1 MNENRKKLEIS
12 GLLLID
18 KPLGFSSNQALSK
31 IKWIFSAKKAG
42 HTGTLDPLAT
52 GLLPICFGEATKFS
66 SHLLNSEKTYEASIK
81 LGWKSS
87 TGDAEG
93 KLTESKIISL
103 SLEKL
108 QKELKSFIGLSKQ
121 TPPMFSALKYNGQPL
136 YKLAREG
143 VKIERQEREIN
154 ISELILLNYSKN
166 IIKIEVTCSKG
177 TYIRTLAED
186 IANKLGMD
194 GYLTE
199 LRRTKIGKLNINE
212 AFSIEN
218 ISTLSSDKRK
228 SCIKPT
234 EVLVDRYPKLILLDS
249 EVDFIKNGQP
259 IKLKKK
265 LNTEI
270 YTLFTKS
277 KAFIGLGE
285 IDSNNLLK
293 VVRLISTNIN

>member
-143 VKIERQEREIN
+143 VKIERQEREID
-154 ISELILLNYSKN
+154 ISKLILLNYSKN

-194 GYLTE
+194 GYLIE

-234 EVLVDRYPKLILLDS
+234 EVLVDKYPKLILLDS

-259 IKLKKK
+259 VKLKKK

-277 KAFIGLGE
+277 KVFIGLGE

>member
-143 VKIERQEREIN
+143 VKIERQEREID
-154 ISELILLNYSKN
+154 ISKLILLNYSKN

-234 EVLVDRYPKLILLDS
+234 EVLVDRYPKLSLLDS

-277 KAFIGLGE
+277 KAFIGLGK

>member
-81 LGWKSS
+81 LGWNSS

-143 VKIERQEREIN
+143 VKIERQEREID
-154 ISELILLNYSKN
+154 ISKLILLNYSKN

-194 GYLTE
+194 EYLTE

-277 KAFIGLGE
+277 KVFIGLGE

>member
-277 KAFIGLGE
+277 KVFIGLGE

>member
-143 VKIERQEREIN
+143 VKIERQAREIN
-154 ISELILLNYSKN
+154 ILELILLNYSKN

-194 GYLTE
+194 GYLIE

-285 IDSNNLLK
+285 IDTNNLLK

>member
-1 MNENRKKLEIS
+1 MSENRKKLEIS

-18 KPLGFSSNQALSK
+18 KPLGFTSNQTLSK

-66 SHLLNSEKTYEASIK
+66 SHLLNSEKTYEATIK

-93 KLTESKIISL
+93 KLTESKIILL
-103 SLEKL
+103 SLKKL
-108 QKELKSFIGLSKQ
+108 KKELKSFIGLSKQ
-121 TPPMFSALKYNGQPL
+121 TPPMFSALKYHGQPL
-136 YKLAREG
+136 YKLARDG

-154 ISELILLNYSKN
+154 IYELILLNYSKN

-194 GYLTE
+194 GYLIK

-212 AFSIEN
+212 AFSLEN
-218 ISTLSSDKRK
+218 IGTLSFEKRK
-228 SCIKPT
+228 SCLKPT
-234 EVLVDRYPKLILLDS
+234 EVLVERYPKLILLDS

-265 LNTEI
+265 LNTQI

>member
-143 VKIERQEREIN
+143 VKIERQEREID
-154 ISELILLNYSKN
+154 ISKLILLNYSKN

-186 IANKLGMD
+186 IANKLGME

-277 KAFIGLGE
+277 KVFIGLGE

>member
-1 MNENRKKLEIS
+1 MSKNKEKLKIN

-52 GLLPICFGEATKFS
+52 GLLPICLGEATKFS

-93 KLTESKIISL
+93 KLTESKIISISLDKLEEVL
-103 SLEKL
+103 S
-108 QKELKSFIGLSKQ
+108 SFVGLSNQ
-121 TPPMFSALKYNGQPL
+121 TPPMFSALKHKGQPL

-143 VKIERQEREIN
+143 VKIERQQREIK
-154 ISELILLNYSKN
+154 ISELKLLNYENN
-166 IIKIEVTCSKG
+166 IIKFEVSCSKG

-194 GYLTE
+194 GYLID
-199 LRRTKIGKLNINE
+199 LRRTKIGNLNVQDALSLDKIE
-212 AFSIEN
+212 ALSIV
-218 ISTLSSDKRK
+218 KRN
-228 SCIKPT
+228 
-234 EVLVDRYPKLILLDS
+234 
-249 EVDFIKNGQP
+249 DFISQ
-259 IKLKKK
+259 LKH
-265 LNTEI
+265 
-270 YTLFTKS
+270 
-277 KAFIGLGE
+277 
-285 IDSNNLLK
+285 
-293 VVRLISTNIN
+293 

>member
-143 VKIERQEREIN
+143 VKIERQEREID
-154 ISELILLNYSKN
+154 ISKLILLNYSKN

-186 IANKLGMD
+186 IANKLGME

-285 IDSNNLLK
+285 IDSNNLLN

>member
-154 ISELILLNYSKN
+154 ILELILLNYSKN

-234 EVLVDRYPKLILLDS
+234 EVLVDRYPKLSLLDS

-277 KAFIGLGE
+277 KDFIGLGE
-285 IDSNNLLK
+285 IDTNNLLK

>member
-143 VKIERQEREIN
+143 VKIERQEREID
-154 ISELILLNYSKN
+154 ISKLILLNYSKN

-285 IDSNNLLK
+285 IDTNNLLK

>member
-31 IKWIFSAKKAG
+31 INWIFSAKKAG

-143 VKIERQEREIN
+143 VKIERQEREID
-154 ISELILLNYSKN
+154 ISKLILLNYSKN

-234 EVLVDRYPKLILLDS
+234 EVLVDRYPKLSLLDS

-277 KAFIGLGE
+277 KVFIGLGE

>member
-143 VKIERQEREIN
+143 VKIERQEREID
-154 ISELILLNYSKN
+154 ISKLILLNYSKN

-186 IANKLGMD
+186 IANKLGME

>member
-136 YKLAREG
+136 YKLARKG

-234 EVLVDRYPKLILLDS
+234 EVLVDRYPKLSLLDS

>member
-143 VKIERQEREIN
+143 VKIERQEREID
-154 ISELILLNYSKN
+154 ISKLILLNYSKN

-218 ISTLSSDKRK
+218 ISTLSPDKRK

-234 EVLVDRYPKLILLDS
+234 EVLVDRYPKLSLLDS

>member
-108 QKELKSFIGLSKQ
+108 QKELKSFVGLSKQ

-143 VKIERQEREIN
+143 VKIERQEREID
-154 ISELILLNYSKN
+154 ISKLILLNYSKN

-186 IANKLGMD
+186 IANKLGME
-194 GYLTE
+194 GYLIE

-234 EVLVDRYPKLILLDS
+234 EVLVDRYPKLSLLDS

-277 KAFIGLGE
+277 KVFIGLGE

>member
-52 GLLPICFGEATKFS
+52 GLLPICLGEATKFS

-143 VKIERQEREIN
+143 VKIERQEREID
-154 ISELILLNYSKN
+154 ISKLILLNYSKN

-186 IANKLGMD
+186 IANKLGME

-218 ISTLSSDKRK
+218 ILTLSSDKRK

-234 EVLVDRYPKLILLDS
+234 EVLVDRYPKLSLLDS

-277 KAFIGLGE
+277 KDFIGLGE
-285 IDSNNLLK
+285 IDTNNLLK

>member
-12 GLLLID
+12 GFLLID

-143 VKIERQEREIN
+143 VKIERQEREID
-154 ISELILLNYSKN
+154 ISKLILLNYSKN

-186 IANKLGMD
+186 IASKLGMD
-194 GYLTE
+194 GYLTQ

-259 IKLKKK
+259 IKCKKK

-277 KAFIGLGE
+277 KAFIGLGK

>member
-143 VKIERQEREIN
+143 VKIERQEREID
-154 ISELILLNYSKN
+154 ISKLILLNYSKN

-218 ISTLSSDKRK
+218 ISTLSCDKRK

-249 EVDFIKNGQP
+249 EVDFIKNGQS

-277 KAFIGLGE
+277 KVFIGLGE

>member
-154 ISELILLNYSKN
+154 ISKLILLNYSKN

-234 EVLVDRYPKLILLDS
+234 EVLVDRYPKLSLLDS

>member
-143 VKIERQEREIN
+143 VKIERQEREID
-154 ISELILLNYSKN
+154 ISKLILLNYSKN

-228 SCIKPT
+228 SCIRPT
-234 EVLVDRYPKLILLDS
+234 EVLVDRYPKLSLLDS

-277 KAFIGLGE
+277 KVFIGLGE

>member
-143 VKIERQEREIN
+143 VKIERQEREID
-154 ISELILLNYSKN
+154 ISKLILLNYSKN

-234 EVLVDRYPKLILLDS
+234 EVLVDRYPKLSLLDS

-259 IKLKKK
+259 IKRKKK

-277 KAFIGLGE
+277 KVFIGLGE

>member
-154 ISELILLNYSKN
+154 ILKLILLNYSKN

-186 IANKLGMD
+186 IANKLGME

-234 EVLVDRYPKLILLDS
+234 EVLVDRYPKLSLLDS

>member
-12 GLLLID
+12 GFLLID

-136 YKLAREG
+136 YKFAREG

-234 EVLVDRYPKLILLDS
+234 EVLVDRYPKIILLDS

>member
-1 MNENRKKLEIS
+1 MSENRKTLEIS

-93 KLTESKIISL
+93 KLTESNIISL

-143 VKIERQEREIN
+143 VKIERQEREID
-154 ISELILLNYSKN
+154 ISKLILLNYSKN

-234 EVLVDRYPKLILLDS
+234 EVLVDRYPKLSLLDS

-277 KAFIGLGE
+277 KVFIGLGE

>member
-1 MNENRKKLEIS
+1 MSKNKEKLKIN

-93 KLTESKIISL
+93 KLTESKIISISLDKLEEVL
-103 SLEKL
+103 SL
-108 QKELKSFIGLSKQ
+108 FVGLSNQ
-121 TPPMFSALKYNGQPL
+121 TPPMFSALKHKGQPL
-136 YKLAREG
+136 YKFAREG
-143 VKIERQEREIN
+143 VKIERQQRQIK
-154 ISELILLNYSKN
+154 ISELKLLSYEKN
-166 IIKIEVTCSKG
+166 IIKFAVTCSKG

-194 GYLTE
+194 GYLID
-199 LRRTKIGKLNINE
+199 LRRTKIGNLNVQDALSLDKIE
-212 AFSIEN
+212 AL
-218 ISTLSSDKRK
+218 STVKRIDF
-228 SCIKPT
+228 IKPT
-234 EVLVDRYPKLILLDS
+234 EVLVDEHPKIILNES
-249 EVDFIKNGQP
+249 EENLIKNGQP
-259 IKLKKK
+259 IKLPKKV
-265 LNTEI
+265 NPEI
-270 YTLFTKS
+270 YRLFS
-277 KAFIGLGE
+277 KNSTFIGLGE

-293 VVRLISTNIN
+293 AVRLISTNLN

>member
-143 VKIERQEREIN
+143 VKIERQEREID
-154 ISELILLNYSKN
+154 ISKLILLNYSKN

-177 TYIRTLAED
+177 TYIRSLAED

>member
-218 ISTLSSDKRK
+218 ISTLTSDKRK

-234 EVLVDRYPKLILLDS
+234 EVLVDRYPKLSLLDS

>member
-143 VKIERQEREIN
+143 VKIERQEREID
-154 ISELILLNYSKN
+154 ISKLILLNYSKN
-166 IIKIEVTCSKG
+166 ITKIEVTCSKG

-234 EVLVDRYPKLILLDS
+234 EVLVDRYPKLSLLDS

-277 KAFIGLGE
+277 KVFIGLGE

>member
-121 TPPMFSALKYNGQPL
+121 TPPMYSALKYNGQPL

-154 ISELILLNYSKN
+154 ISELILLDYSKD
-166 IIKIEVTCSKG
+166 IIKIEVKCSKG

-218 ISTLSSDKRK
+218 ITTLSSDKRK
-228 SCIKPT
+228 SCIRPT
-234 EVLVDRYPKLILLDS
+234 EVLVDRYPKLSLLDS

>member
-143 VKIERQEREIN
+143 VKIERQEREID
-154 ISELILLNYSKN
+154 ISKLILLNYSKN

-186 IANKLGMD
+186 IASKLGMD
-194 GYLTE
+194 GYLTQ

-234 EVLVDRYPKLILLDS
+234 EVLVDRYPKLSLLDS

-277 KAFIGLGE
+277 KVFIGLGE

>member
-143 VKIERQEREIN
+143 VKIERQEREID
-154 ISELILLNYSKN
+154 ISKLILLNYSKN

-177 TYIRTLAED
+177 TYIRTLSED

-277 KAFIGLGE
+277 KVFIGLGE

>member
-66 SHLLNSEKTYEASIK
+66 SYLLNSEKTYEASIK

-143 VKIERQEREIN
+143 VKIERQEREID
-154 ISELILLNYSKN
+154 ISKLILLNYSKN

-186 IANKLGMD
+186 IANKLGME

-218 ISTLSSDKRK
+218 ITTLSSDKRK
-228 SCIKPT
+228 ACIKPT

>member
-93 KLTESKIISL
+93 QLTESKIISL

-143 VKIERQEREIN
+143 VKIERQEREID
-154 ISELILLNYSKN
+154 ISKLILLNYSKN

-186 IANKLGMD
+186 IANKLGME
-194 GYLTE
+194 GYLIE

-234 EVLVDRYPKLILLDS
+234 EVLVDRYPKLSLLDS

-277 KAFIGLGE
+277 KVFIGLGE